1 MTNLVSNYAIPT
13 DLVDEIVRA
22 GYYPQ
27 LVLGVLDTAL
37 AGEPVVAS
45 LVQAETTFGDEIR
58 RHLTLMVL
66 TNNRLI
72 TAHVDDAEGD
82 VDMDMPA
89 SAVAT
94 TEAVPLRAIRS
105 VTLSHVVA
113 EPASH
118 LTDDEG
124 DHTVEINLAVGWG
137 SVSRLDLEPAGCGD
151 PTCEMDHGFT
161 GTMLPDDIVLRVA
174 TAAEGPAAVAR
185 AAAFARAL
193 SAATARTV

>member
-1 MTNLVSNYAIPT
+1 MTDLVPDYLIPA

-37 AGEPVVAS
+37 AGQPVVAS

-82 VDMDMPA
+82 EDSPP

-105 VTLSHVVA
+105 VTLSHVVS

-137 SVSRLDLEPAGCGD
+137 SVSRLDMEPAGCGD
-151 PTCEMDHGFT
+151 PACEMDHGFT

-174 TAAEGPAAVAR
+174 TAAEGPSAVAR
-185 AAAFARAL
+185 ATAFARAL